1 MRYPKNW
8 LYRTVGNLFLGHLL
22 VRCRCI
28 NPCFLPPDQERNGN
42 KINSKGQ
49 EGAKNV
55 KVLHPHAI
63 DPWSQYE
70 QHNNG
75 NDVAHEDHTHQSVTD
90 DLYGN

>member
-1 MRYPKNW
+1 M
-8 LYRTVGNLFLGHLL
+8 
-22 VRCRCI
+22 
-28 NPCFLPPDQERNGN
+28 
-42 KINSKGQ
+42 
-49 EGAKNV
+49 
-55 KVLHPHAI
+55 KVLHTHAI